1 MAKLI
6 TDGFAE
12 GDDAKVVSIL
22 NKWNGGQLSDQ
33 LFTSISK
40 MTPQLSAIIVVFRKK
55 AGIIETL
62 LLPRPSDDPLWP
74 GMLNL
79 PGKMFRAIDFKRED
93 KNPMNGPLERIQ
105 TGELKIQLKSK
116 PEFAEIV
123 FQNTDRG
130 SILALIHV
138 GELPDDAKSEAV
150 WVWCDVT
157 KLSSLNNFL
166 ESETSAILTALKHYK

>member
-1 MAKLI
+1 MATLI
-6 TDGFAE
+6 TDGFAG
-12 GDDAKVVSIL
+12 GDDAQVVSIL
-22 NKWNGGQLSDQ
+22 DKWNGGPLSDQ
-33 LFTSISK
+33 LFTAISK

-55 AGIIETL
+55 EDVLETL

-105 TGELKIQLKSK
+105 TSELKTQVKNK

-130 SILALIHV
+130 SIVALVHTA
-138 GELPDDAKSEAV
+138 ELPENVELQSD

-157 KLSSLNNFL
+157 KLNSLNNFL
-166 ESETSAILTALKHYK
+166 ESETSAIEAALKHYK